1 MGTSMGVINDKPFS
15 TTPRHRRQPRHFSPN
30 PSRWHPVLLSPSC
43 PPMTLPAARLTLCQR
58 SSPRLSARISF
69 RPSTPEWPRTRDSHT
84 PSVRRLVTKPLLS
97 PGELV
102 VLLPVFPVSL
112 EEEPTVLDR
121 LLSVTCADLVACS
134 HQPRSGESGTKR
146 STSDKSDTPLLL
158 PWLLHPSQLSFWPV
172 VTKFPPSLRFLW
184 SSTPRSSP
192 LEPLPA
198 HLPPSVSC
206 SQLAPPQ
213 TLPRSRT
220 PASSAQERVS
230 SVAAVTVNAV
240 DLSLSTTLRL
250 MERSSP
256 SLSATSPVLRL
267 PPSSPLPSSSS
278 HQAATSDASS
288 SGPPP
293 PSRPSIPSTD
303 PPPPHPTCRRI
314 SSSHPQSSNKQISAV
329 SSTPP
334 SCNPLSAPPS
344 VKHAPSRSVLPRLLS
359 LLFSRRIR
367 FLVFACSSVR
377 RGRLC
382 FFLS

>member
-1 MGTSMGVINDKPFS
+1 MG
-15 TTPRHRRQPRHFSPN
+15 
-30 PSRWHPVLLSPSC
+30 
-43 PPMTLPAARLTLCQR
+43 
-58 SSPRLSARISF
+58 
-69 RPSTPEWPRTRDSHT
+69 
-84 PSVRRLVTKPLLS
+84 
-97 PGELV
+97 
-102 VLLPVFPVSL
+102 
-112 EEEPTVLDR
+112 
-121 LLSVTCADLVACS
+121 
-134 HQPRSGESGTKR
+134 
-146 STSDKSDTPLLL
+146 
-158 PWLLHPSQLSFWPV
+158 
-172 VTKFPPSLRFLW
+172 
-184 SSTPRSSP
+184 
-192 LEPLPA
+192 
-198 HLPPSVSC
+198 
-206 SQLAPPQ
+206 
-213 TLPRSRT
+213 
-220 PASSAQERVS
+220 SAQERVS

-250 MERSSP
+250 IERSSP

-267 PPSSPLPSSSS
+267 PPSSPLTSSSS

-303 PPPPHPTCRRI
+303 PPPPHPTWRRI

-344 VKHAPSRSVLPRLLS
+344 VKHAPSALVSRRRTRSTTSRSFSVWTHTPLATARTRSARRVWMLASRSVLPRLLS

-382 FFLS
+382 FFSQLREGFGMNWLCERGLV